1 MKNSSN
7 IFTNRFL
14 YILIKHLL
22 PIFILSSKLPL
33 QKTFAISLHVISI
46 NFRIFRSKH
55 TPSKSLQNFSKSP
68 HKSHKLILVRNP
80 RVSRRRRR
88 EFLRISL
95 TKWRRRKRMM
105 RNQWTIVDPFP
116 PRNRATV
123 RHFRINQRY
132 GVASVARTMQK
143 ALGKPRSI
151 TRDRCRSSSPAS
163 HPSFN

>member
-55 TPSKSLQNFSKSP
+55 TPSKSLPNFSKSP

-95 TKWRRRKRMM
+95 TKWRRRKWMV

-116 PRNRATV
+116 PGIERPSDTSAL
-123 RHFRINQRY
+123 INDTAWQ
-132 GVASVARTMQK
+132 VSLAQCK
-143 ALGKPRSI
+143 KPLESLVQ
-151 TRDRCRSSSPAS
+151 
-163 HPSFN
+163 